1 MIVIAPD
8 KFKGT
13 MDATDAA
20 MAIALGLREAGVRDA
35 IQLCPMADG
44 GDGTAE
50 LLADRLPPDCAVVES
65 HACIGPQCF
74 GNAAPML
81 RSSYAFGRAIAL
93 ALRTHSHVLAAIGGT
108 ACCDGGA
115 GMLQALGLKAYDAD
129 GRLIDT
135 PLTPRLLPLVARTE
149 LPPAGIGARITALSD
164 VQASLVPSP
173 GVALSAL
180 DFAPQKGFTAAE
192 LPLLRSA
199 LLHWGRIVAPGRSS
213 AIDGAGGGIGHALAT
228 VLGADVRSGAQYMLD
243 IYAPDFAAASLIITG
258 EGRIDRQTGAGKVV
272 AAVADLAARRGIPVL
287 AVAGSVEGV
296 PQFPVLAVDT
306 PGTPPPSSRPEAMER
321 LRAAVCNYFKGKN
334 LQPKP

>member
-13 MDATDAA
+13 MDAADAA
-20 MAIALGLREAGVRDA
+20 TAIAHGLREAGVCDDIR
-35 IQLCPMADG
+35 ICPMADG
-44 GDGTAE
+44 GDGTAA
-50 LLADRLPPDCAVVES
+50 LLARRLPPGCAVVES

-74 GNAAPML
+74 GDAAPMD
-81 RSSYAFGRAIAL
+81 RSSCAFGHAIAL
-93 ALRTHSHVLAAIGGT
+93 ALHTHDHVLAAIGGT

-135 PLTPRLLPLVARTE
+135 PLTPRMLPRVARTD
-149 LPPAGIGARITALSD
+149 LSGLCLGARITALSD

-180 DFAPQKGFTAAE
+180 DFAPQKGFTADE

-243 IYAPDFAAASLIITG
+243 IYARDLASASLIITG

-296 PQFPVLAVDT
+296 PSFPVLAVDT

-321 LRAAVCNYFKGKN
+321 LRAAVHEYFRKN
-334 LQPKP
+334 HH